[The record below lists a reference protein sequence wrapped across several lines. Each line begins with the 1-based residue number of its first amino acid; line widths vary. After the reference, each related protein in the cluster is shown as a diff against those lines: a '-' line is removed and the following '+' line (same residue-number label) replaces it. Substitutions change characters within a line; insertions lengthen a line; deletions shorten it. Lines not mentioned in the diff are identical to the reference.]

1 LIFYIHRKVAKCAEK
16 GYFVFAVERTA
27 NIKDNPSRRK
37 INTKKEN
44 VIMSSNNKEQESKGI
59 NRRDLLKMG
68 AMAGAGV
75 IAAGSG
81 IQTAWAEAQ
90 LNIGPFLA
98 LEFAKRNYNIV
109 MADVKKGLA
118 EECRKLGAAKVVVVP
133 GLEQEG
139 PNNESKPGSLQ
150 KVVDVAMDKFGGFD
164 SAFIR
169 TALHAPAGD
178 ILNTDAKGMLAH
190 YEQNFLAA
198 MYGLQAV
205 LPPLMEAGSGQVVV
219 QTSATGG
226 KPQPTMMAY
235 SAMRAATGMMCR
247 CAAMTAAPKG
257 VCVNVVGTNFMNYP
271 GFKHAA
277 GVEDDPEAFQKIL
290 ETIPMKRLGET
301 AEAAHFT
308 VALLDGRNMY
318 MTGNFF
324 PIAGGFN
331 NEGMKPF

>member
-1 LIFYIHRKVAKCAEK
+1 MKNQTSQE
-16 GYFVFAVERTA
+16 
-27 NIKDNPSRRK
+27 PSS
-37 INTKKEN
+37 KKEN
-44 VIMSSNNKEQESKGI
+44 VIMSSDKKEQDVKGV
-59 NRRDLLKMG
+59 NRRDFL
-68 AMAGAGV
+68 MAGAAG
-75 IAAGSG
+75 AAGLAAAG
-81 IQTAWAEAQ
+81 VGMGTAWAQPKATGAILKTNSKTGVRTIVITDAQ

-98 LEFAKRNYNIV
+98 LEFAKRHYNIV

-118 EECRKLGAAKVVVVP
+118 EECRKLGATKVVVVP
-133 GLEQEG
+133 GIEQEG
-139 PNNESKPGSLQ
+139 PNNESKAGSLQ

-169 TALHAPAGD
+169 TAIHAPAGD
-178 ILNTDAKGMLAH
+178 ILHTDTKGMFVH

-226 KPQPTMMAY
+226 KPQPTLMAY

-257 VCVNVVGTNFMNYP
+257 VTVNVVGTNFMNYP

-277 GVEDDPEAFQKIL
+277 GVENNPEAFQKIL
-290 ETIPMKRLGET
+290 DTIPMGRLGET

-308 VALLDGRNMY
+308 VALLDGHNMY

-331 NEGMKPF
+331 NEGMKPFEA

>member
-1 LIFYIHRKVAKCAEK
+1 M
-16 GYFVFAVERTA
+16 
-27 NIKDNPSRRK
+27 NSD
-37 INTKKEN
+37 
-44 VIMSSNNKEQESKGI
+44 SNKQNAQGI
-59 NRRDLLKMG
+59 NRRHLL
-68 AMAGAGV
+68 MAGAAG
-75 IAAGSG
+75 IAAAGVGMNTALAEPKAPGDKLKTNSKTG
-81 IQTAWAEAQ
+81 IRTIVITDTQ

-98 LEFAKRNYNIV
+98 REFAKRNYNLVI
-109 MADVKKGLA
+109 ADVQKGLP
-118 EECRKLGAAKVVVVP
+118 EELRKLGAADVAVVP

-169 TALHAPAGD
+169 TAVHAPPGD
-178 ILNTDAKGMLAH
+178 ILNTTTEGMFTH
-190 YEQNFLAA
+190 YEQNFLAV

-205 LPPLMEAGSGQVVV
+205 LPPLMEAGAGQVVV
-219 QTSATGG
+219 QTSATGE

-235 SAMRAATGMMCR
+235 SAMRAAAGMMCR

-271 GFKHAA
+271 GFRDAA
-277 GVEDDPEAFQKIL
+277 GAQDPKVFQKIL
-290 ETIPMKRLGET
+290 EEIPMRRLGET

-308 VALLDGRNMY
+308 VALLDGYNMY
-318 MTGNFF
+318 TTGNFF

-331 NEGMKPF
+331 NVGMEPF

>member
-1 LIFYIHRKVAKCAEK
+1 
-16 GYFVFAVERTA
+16 
-27 NIKDNPSRRK
+27 
-37 INTKKEN
+37 
-44 VIMSSNNKEQESKGI
+44 MKEQDAKNIG
-59 NRRDLLKMG
+59 RRQFL
-68 AMAGAGV
+68 MAGAVGAAG
-75 IAAGSG
+75 IAAAGVGVNS
-81 IQTAWAEAQ
+81 AWAEPKAPPSDGKLKTNSKTGVRTIVITDAQ

-109 MADVKKGLA
+109 MADVKKGLD
-118 EECRKLGAAKVVVVP
+118 EECRKLGATKVVVVP

-169 TALHAPAGD
+169 TAIHAPQGD
-178 ILNTDAKGMLAH
+178 ILNTDAKGMFAH

-257 VCVNVVGTNFMNYP
+257 VTVNVVGTNFMNYP

-277 GVEDDPEAFQKIL
+277 GVEDDPKAFQKIL
-290 ETIPMKRLGET
+290 DEIPMRRLGET

-308 VALLDGRNMY
+308 VALLDGYNMY
-318 MTGNFF
+318 TTGNFF